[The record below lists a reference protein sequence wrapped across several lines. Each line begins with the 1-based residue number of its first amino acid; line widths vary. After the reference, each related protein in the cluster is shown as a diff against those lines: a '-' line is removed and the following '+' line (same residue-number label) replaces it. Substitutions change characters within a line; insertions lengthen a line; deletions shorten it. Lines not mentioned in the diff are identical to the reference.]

1 MKLPAYGL
9 FLCRALLDPN
19 QLLTL
24 DCSTLTT
31 GSAYFF
37 CTVCCVRIPGNIV
50 KDRLD
55 QFIDAFRSTT
65 PAM

>member
-9 FLCRALLDPN
+9 FLHRTLLYPN

-31 GSAYFF
+31 ESAYFLYSML
-37 CTVCCVRIPGNIV
+37 RPHS
-50 KDRLD
+50 R
-55 QFIDAFRSTT
+55 
-65 PAM
+65 